1 MRALILMHDREED
14 AGTITTYLEQHHVEI
29 HTVKLY
35 EGTRLPNDV
44 FDFDTVISMG
54 GPMNVYEEDKYP
66 FLAEETE
73 FLVRCFEKG
82 LPVLGICLGAQLM
95 AKAAG
100 ARVIKAPQEET
111 GWYTVSLTEE
121 GKKDSFFRGLPESF
135 TVFQLHG
142 DTFEIP
148 HGGTLLTTSSTCRNQ
163 AFRISNSLA
172 LQFHLEVQAAKLA
185 IWLIGHNLRED
196 VLKTYQEIRE
206 ELDKNAWTLYDNFFG
221 KPAHLNNPTFM

>member
-1 MRALILMHDREED
+1 MKCLILMHDREED
-14 AGTITTYLEQHHVEI
+14 AGTIQSYLEQAGAELKTI
-29 HTVKLY
+29 KFY
-35 EGTRLPNDV
+35 EGEHLPTDALH
-44 FDFDTVISMG
+44 FDAVVSMG

-66 FLAEETE
+66 FLAEETG
-73 FLVRCFEKG
+73 FLARCFETG

-95 AKAAG
+95 ARAAG
-100 ARVIKAPQEET
+100 ARVTRAPEEET
-111 GWYTVSLTEE
+111 GWYTVSLTQE
-121 GKKDSFFRGLPESF
+121 GKSDPFFKGLPESF

-148 HGGTLLTTSSTCRNQ
+148 ENASLLVTSPSCHNQ

-196 VLKTYQEIRE
+196 VLKRYG
-206 ELDKNAWTLYDNFFG
+206 ELKETLDRNATQLYKNFFG
-221 KPAHLNNPTFM
+221 R

>member
-1 MRALILMHDREED
+1 MKTLILMHDREED
-14 AGTITTYLEQHHVEI
+14 AGTIETYLNERQTDI
-29 HTVKLY
+29 HTVRFY
-35 EGTRLPNDV
+35 EGDHLPNDAL
-44 FDFDTVISMG
+44 DFDTVVSMG
-54 GPMNVYEEDKYP
+54 GPMNVYEEDEYP
-66 FLAEETE
+66 FLVEETT
-73 FLVRCFEKG
+73 FLTRCFEER

-100 ARVIKAPQEET
+100 AKVTKAPEEET

-121 GKKDSFFRGLPESF
+121 GQHDPFFSGLPQSF

-148 HGGTLLTTSSTCRNQ
+148 HEGTLLATSSACRNQ

-185 IWLIGHNLRED
+185 IWLIRHNLRED

-206 ELDKNAWTLYDNFFG
+206 ELDKNAWKLCDNFFG
-221 KPAHLNNPTFM
+221 ELVISQ